1 MQTVSNFTFHY
12 TLQTSVEF
20 GLNIIEFQDPA
31 VYAKGSF
38 VLVEMINT
46 TQMLLAVNTS
56 NSSVSD
62 YGFATVA
69 RSGYRLNPINA
80 TSNWRLCLKILI
92 TRSYFLSAY
101 SIRYSP
107 SQKGVYNFGIYLNSS
122 LSNSLIFWSQY
133 RLVGK

>member
-1 MQTVSNFTFHY
+1 MQTISNFSYYY
-12 TLQTSVEF
+12 TLQTNIEF

-38 VLVEMINT
+38 VLVEMMNT
-46 TQMLLAVNTS
+46 TQLLLAVKTS

-62 YGFATVA
+62 YGFTSVS
-69 RSGYRLNPINA
+69 RNGYRLNPLNA
-80 TSNWRLCLKILI
+80 TSNWRFCLKILI

-101 SIRYSP
+101 SIKYLP

-122 LSNSLIFWSQY
+122 LSNSLIFRSQY